1 MDEPTAALGPAETT
15 QVRSLIKQ
23 LKSEGIEIFL
33 ISHDIHDD
41 FDLSE
46 RFGVMLHGKLVGIVD
61 KTKVTTDEVLAMIIM
76 GKLPG
81 EVSQKELAEL
91 HG

>member
-1 MDEPTAALGPAETT
+1 
-15 QVRSLIKQ
+15 
-23 LKSEGIEIFL
+23 
-33 ISHDIHDD
+33 
-41 FDLSE
+41 
-46 RFGVMLHGKLVGIVD
+46 MLHGKLVGIVD